1 MGSFMA
7 LLPEMVSSHL
17 MVLMRVSN
25 DHEQLEAFYPS
36 EPILANASANIT
48 LQLG

>member
-7 LLPEMVSSHL
+7 LLPEMVLSHL